1 MLHLVSNAGHKTMRQ
16 TLAVCFA
23 ATRITYLASLPPSR
37 PNASLGFSLYSS
49 LQLSSWAPDTA
60 VFTCP
65 PPASS
70 VIQMSPLPCFPLHGL
85 LPHIALCLLFR
96 QLATLTMG
104 FPRTPSLDH
113 CLARLTA
120 LTPAW
125 AFIAATMLTY
135 SEHPAT
141 SKQLPS
147 TWLYII
153 YFLFPA
159 TWLGDFQSHTSL

>member
-16 TLAVCFA
+16 TLADCFA
-23 ATRITYLASLPPSR
+23 ATRITCLAFPPSLQTQCK
-37 PNASLGFSLYSS
+37 SGFSS
-49 LQLSSWAPDTA
+49 LQQPSA
-60 VFTCP
+60 VFL
-65 PPASS
+65 
-70 VIQMSPLPCFPLHGL
+70 SPKHCCIYLPTTSQLCHSDGPIPCFPLHGL
-85 LPHIALCLLFR
+85 FPHITLCLLFR
-96 QLATLTMG
+96 QLATLTMD

-113 CLARLTA
+113 CHARLAA
-120 LTPAW
+120 LTPTW
-125 AFIAATMLTY
+125 AFTAAAMLTY

-147 TWLYII
+147 AWLYII